1 MSENELWYEFK
12 KWGDMREVFIARNRN
27 GRRYGF
33 VRFKGVGDVRR
44 LERQLDN
51 LILGMLKLHV
61 NIPKHGRVRMLR
73 GETNRNVKYRIE
85 VTLDKSCDGGK
96 HQGNLEGVREQQPQ
110 RRQMTTSYARAVM
123 SGNKI
128 IGRRSNLM
136 RVTPVGTSSYSLMHL
151 NIPTEKW
158 TWLNNSGSED

>member
-33 VRFKGVGDVRR
+33 VRFKGVGNVRR

-61 NIPKHGRVRMLR
+61 NIPKHGRVRER
-73 GETNRNVKYRIE
+73 ERSVNVL
-85 VTLDKSCDGGK
+85 V
-96 HQGNLEGVREQQPQ
+96 
-110 RRQMTTSYARAVM
+110 
-123 SGNKI
+123 
-128 IGRRSNLM
+128 
-136 RVTPVGTSSYSLMHL
+136 
-151 NIPTEKW
+151 
-158 TWLNNSGSED
+158 